1 MIDGSCLAHPL
12 TGTQVQVIA
21 LVDALARAGADII
34 VMRPHDVHP
43 SVAAR
48 LGRLTDEVPF
58 VERDRL
64 GRPGVF
70 HRPYQ
75 IVSLHDLAD
84 RLVIAGAWC

>member
-1 MIDGSCLAHPL
+1 MK
-12 TGTQVQVIA
+12 
-21 LVDALARAGADII
+21 
-34 VMRPHDVHP
+34 PHDVHP

-48 LGRLTDEVPF
+48 LGHTTDVPF

-64 GRPGVF
+64 GRPGVL

-75 IVSLHDLAD
+75 IVSLHDLAG